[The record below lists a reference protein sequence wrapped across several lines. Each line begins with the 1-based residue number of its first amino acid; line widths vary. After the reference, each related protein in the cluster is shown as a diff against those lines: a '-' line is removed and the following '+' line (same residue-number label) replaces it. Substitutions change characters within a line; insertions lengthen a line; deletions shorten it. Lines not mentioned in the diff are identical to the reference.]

1 MTVVCAWCKKSMGVK
16 PPLNLTIVTH
26 GICEDC
32 ERRILEKH
40 KGAPRA

>member
-1 MTVVCAWCKKSMGVK
+1 MQVRCAWCKKDMGVK
-16 PPLNLTIVTH
+16 PPLNLLIVTH

-40 KGAPRA
+40 AEVKRA